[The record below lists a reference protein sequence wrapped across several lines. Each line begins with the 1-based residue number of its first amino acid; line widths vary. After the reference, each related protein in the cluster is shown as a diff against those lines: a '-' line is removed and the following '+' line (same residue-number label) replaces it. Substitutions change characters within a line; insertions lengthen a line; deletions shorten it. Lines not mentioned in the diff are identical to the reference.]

1 MLNVQLNNMVQQ
13 LKLYGIVGSLD
24 SRVRQAAD
32 ATMSYE
38 ELLSMLF
45 QDELDHRNQTSDL
58 ALVFGTHW
66 VKQPCN

>member
-45 QDELDHRNQTSDL
+45 S
-58 ALVFGTHW
+58 G
-66 VKQPCN
+66 